1 VGGDPRN
8 PLVVRGKFRYCSHAI
23 KAKRTG
29 GARSMTTQQ
38 SVAALL
44 ERAILFG
51 GLAEADRLHV
61 ARRMREAFYP
71 AAQTIFARGDAGT
84 DVYLV
89 LEGRVRLSVLSAEGR
104 ELSFSYAGPGDLFGE
119 IAALDGGGR
128 TADATAVTP
137 VRAMMLAHTTMRQ
150 LVATTPAVASAVIE
164 FLCHRL
170 READL
175 QLEGVALHRIEVRL
189 ARFLLG
195 LVRPREG
202 AATGRGMIDLG
213 MSQGELALLLGAS
226 RPKVC
231 AALALLEDIGAIRR
245 RDAKID
251 CNLAQLRQ
259 LAELD

>member
-1 VGGDPRN
+1 
-8 PLVVRGKFRYCSHAI
+8 
-23 KAKRTG
+23 
-29 GARSMTTQQ
+29 MTTQQ

-44 ERAILFG
+44 ERATLFG
-51 GLAEADRLHV
+51 GLAEADRLNV

-71 AAQTIFARGDAGT
+71 SGQAIFARGGAGT

-119 IAALDGGGR
+119 IAALDGGRR

-137 VRAMMLAHTTMRQ
+137 VRAMTLAHNALRQ
-150 LVATTPAVASAVIE
+150 LVATTPAFAGAVIA
-164 FLCHRL
+164 FLCRRL
-170 READL
+170 READF

-195 LVRPREG
+195 LLRQREG
-202 AATGRGMIDLG
+202 AATAARGTIDLG

-231 AALALLEDIGAIRR
+231 ASLALLEDMGAIRR

-251 CNLAQLRQ
+251 CDLAQLRHI
-259 LAELD
+259 AELD